1 MRDMAESF
9 GRELISARKFKGIT
23 LEQISDMT
31 KIQLRYLEAMEAGH
45 WDVLPQPYM
54 EAFLKAYAEVVGM
67 NVPKVMKMFR
77 DLRRQM
83 LAIEA
88 PEEELPAEATP
99 TQPPSVAPPKKSS
112 AGWIISGLIILIA
125 AVIALYIIF
134 QPDLFLRFASQ
145 SKTEES
151 VQVEPREPSSGGT
164 STSDS
169 ASVADSL
176 PTAPDSAMIPAD
188 SSSLSPDSG
197 RPIETLPRANIASTE
212 IPVGVNLLARARQRC
227 WLRAVL
233 DKEETQEALLA
244 PGDSLILRANN
255 EVELLVGNAGGLE
268 LELDGESLG
277 VLGPSGRAVTVVIN
291 PDGIKSQ
298 RLGRPSSIPDSAASP

>member
-1 MRDMAESF
+1 VRDMAESF

-83 LAIEA
+83 LALEA
-88 PEEELPAEATP
+88 PEEELPTEPAP
-99 TQPPSVAPPKKSS
+99 TQPPSPAPLRKSS
-112 AGWIISGLIILIA
+112 AGWIISGLVILAAA
-125 AVIALYIIF
+125 AVALYLIF
-134 QPDLFLRFASQ
+134 KPDISPRIASLQ
-145 SKTEES
+145 ETEASLQEES
-151 VQVEPREPSSGGT
+151 PEPAAGGAAI
-164 STSDS
+164 SDS
-169 ASVADSL
+169 ASIPDSL
-176 PTAPDSAMIPAD
+176 AASPDSARIPAD
-188 SSSLSPDSG
+188 STSESPDSG
-197 RPIETLPRANIASTE
+197 RQVETLPRVNIAPVE

-233 DKEETQEALLA
+233 DREDTKEALLA
-244 PGDSLILRANN
+244 PGDSLVLRANN
-255 EVELLVGNAGGLE
+255 EVELLVGNAGGIE

-277 VLGPSGRAVTVVIN
+277 VLGPDGRAVTVVIN

-298 RLGRPSSIPDSAASP
+298 RLGRPSSQADSVALP

>member
-9 GRELISARKFKGIT
+9 GRELISARKFKGIA
-23 LEQISDMT
+23 LEQISDLT

-54 EAFLKAYAEVVGM
+54 EAFLKAYADVVGM

-88 PEEELPAEATP
+88 PEEELPAEPAP
-99 TQPPSVAPPKKSS
+99 IQPPSPAPPRKSS
-112 AGWIISGLIILIA
+112 AGWIISGLLILSAA
-125 AVIALYIIF
+125 AVALYFIF
-134 QPDLFLRFASQ
+134 KPDISPRFASLNEA
-145 SKTEES
+145 EEG
-151 VQVEPREPSSGGT
+151 VQKESPEPAAGGT
-164 STSDS
+164 ATSDS
-169 ASVADSL
+169 TSVPDSIS
-176 PTAPDSAMIPAD
+176 TSPDSAMIPAD
-188 SSSLSPDSG
+188 ATSVPSDSG
-197 RPIETLPRANIASTE
+197 QHGETLPRTNIAPVE

-227 WLRAVL
+227 WLRAIL
-233 DKEETQEALLA
+233 DKEDTQEALLV
-244 PGDSLILRANN
+244 PGDSLVLRANN

-277 VLGPSGRAVTVVIN
+277 VLGPNGRAVTVVIN
-291 PDGIKSQ
+291 PDGIMSQ
-298 RLGRPSSIPDSAASP
+298 RLGRVNSLPDSAASP